1 LKILRLLVFCLLP
14 IQFSVAQSAFA
25 PYSED
30 YYHLLER
37 LEVKSGQLSNEFH
50 DNIKPFES
58 RAIARFLDALSDSNY
73 SKVDKWNLNY
83 LKTDN
88 WAYVKDSAAGNGK
101 PFLKHLFKKQSDLYS
116 VKNKDFDI
124 HVSPVFY
131 FGGGR
136 NFGDNGSQGQFI
148 NSRGIR
154 INGSIGNKIGFYTDF
169 TENQSSTPFYV
180 KQFYKEHQAF
190 PYSGYTRIIGFDE
203 TKLGIDYMQ
212 ASGYVAFKP
221 SKNFLLRFGHS
232 KNFIGS
238 GIRSMILSDFSAPYL
253 NLMMNVRLGRLEYQ
267 SILANMNNKQ
277 VDVGVNTLEA
287 IPQKYMTFHHLN
299 LNITKNVNVGL
310 FETVMFGERAFDL
323 NYLNPIIFY
332 RFVEGL
338 IGSRDNALVGT
349 DFKILLGKSVSVYGQ
364 YILDEF
370 NSEESKKEGWYGQK
384 NAGQIGL
391 KYFDLLR
398 IKQLDFQAEYNYARP
413 YTYSHYSSYT
423 NLVNYNTPIAHPL
436 GANFKEFVFV
446 GRYSPITKI
455 FFKAT
460 LMKAVKGYDDGTTNY
475 GGDILKSYR
484 ENRVNDF
491 GNFTTQGVKRSISLF
506 RLETSYMLGHNFYLD
521 FSYQN
526 RSYGIFKEDK
536 TKDSLINFGV
546 RWNAI
551 KSEGLY

>member
-1 LKILRLLVFCLLP
+1 M
-14 IQFSVAQSAFA
+14 AQSGFIT
-25 PYSED
+25 YESD

-37 LEVKSGQLSNEFH
+37 LEVKSGTLSNEFH
-50 DNIKPFES
+50 DNVKPFES
-58 RAIARFLDALSDSNY
+58 RAIARFLDVLVDTGL
-73 SKVDKWNLNY
+73 SKVDRWSLSY

-88 WAYVKDSAAGNGK
+88 WAYIQDSSIGNGK
-101 PFLKHLFKKQSDLYS
+101 PFLNYLFKKKSDFYQ
-116 VKNKDFDI
+116 VENEEFDI
-124 HVSPVFY
+124 HVSPIFH
-131 FGGGR
+131 FGGGN
-136 NFGDNGSQGQFI
+136 NFGDPGTQGQFV
-148 NSRGIR
+148 NTRGIR
-154 INGSIGNKIGFYTDF
+154 INGSVGNKIGFYTDF

-180 KQFYKEHQAF
+180 KEFYKEYGAF
-190 PYSGYTRIIGFDE
+190 PFSGYTRIIGLDE
-203 TKLGIDYMQ
+203 TKLGIDFMQ
-212 ASGYVAFKP
+212 ATGYIAFKP
-221 SKNFLLRFGHS
+221 SKKFNLRFGHS

-238 GIRSMILSDFSAPYL
+238 GVRSMILSDFSAPYL
-253 NLMMNVRLGRLEYQ
+253 NLIMNVKLGRLEYQ
-267 SILANMNNKQ
+267 SILATMNNKQ
-277 VDVGVNTLEA
+277 VDIGVNTLEA
-287 IPQKYMTFHHLN
+287 IPQKYMSFHHLN
-299 LNITKNVNVGL
+299 LNVSKNVNVGL
-310 FETVMFGERAFDL
+310 FETVMFGERPFDF

-349 DFKILLGKSVSVYGQ
+349 DFKAVLGKSVSLYGQ
-364 YILDEF
+364 FILDEF

-391 KYFDLLR
+391 KYFDLLG

-446 GRYSPITKI
+446 GRYSPFAKI
-455 FFKAT
+455 FFKAI
-460 LMKAVKGYDDGTTNY
+460 LMKAVKGYDDGITNY

-484 ENRVNDF
+484 KNRADDF
-491 GNFTTQGVKRSISLF
+491 GNFTTQGVKRNISLF
-506 RLETSYMLGHNFYLD
+506 RLETSYMLGHNFFLD
-521 FSYQN
+521 LSYQN
-526 RSYGIFKEDK
+526 RSFWIFKEGK